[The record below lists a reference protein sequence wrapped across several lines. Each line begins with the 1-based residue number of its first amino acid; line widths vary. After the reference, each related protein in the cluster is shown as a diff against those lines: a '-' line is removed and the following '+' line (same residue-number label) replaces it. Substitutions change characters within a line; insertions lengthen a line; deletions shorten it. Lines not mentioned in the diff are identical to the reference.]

1 MVDSDADQDVTAQ
14 TATAGKPR
22 FDADAVA
29 AEFRLTDQDKAFAL
43 AVLGGAKYTQA
54 ARMAGFPQDGLSLRR
69 KASALAGTRKIK
81 RFLERARAAGVDQPD
96 DDVVVDKPQRRRL
109 LSRDAIGHDR
119 QAALRA
125 IEQLNKMDEL
135 ERAAGEAIENDG
147 FSDARMVR
155 GFLELSNGAVALLH
169 LWMGQGYTLS
179 NLPLLLDV
187 YKTILRDAPEFW
199 ASALSKCSVSER
211 AQVERQLSKPNY
223 QLAARVQL
231 WREVGVTIDTAG
243 LSIEIPGSFA
253 IDVVAESMNGTE
265 AMQS

>member
-1 MVDSDADQDVTAQ
+1 MGDHDTDQQETGRGAL
-14 TATAGKPR
+14 R

-29 AEFRLTDQDKAFAL
+29 AELRLSDQDKAFAL

-54 ARMAGFPQDGLSLRR
+54 ARMARFPQDGLSLRR

-147 FSDARMVR
+147 FSDWRMVR

-169 LWMGQGYTLS
+169 LWAGQGFTLS

-187 YKTILRDAPEFW
+187 HKAILRDDPEFW

-231 WREVGVTIDTAG
+231 WREVGVTVDTAG

-253 IDVVAESMNGTE
+253 IDVVAEPMNGTE

>member
-1 MVDSDADQDVTAQ
+1 MVDSDTDQDVTAQ
-14 TATAGKPR
+14 TATAGKTR

-54 ARMAGFPQDGLSLRR
+54 ARMAGFPQEGLSLRR

-96 DDVVVDKPQRRRL
+96 DVVVVDKPQRRRL
-109 LSRDAIGHDR
+109 LSRDAVGHDR

-147 FSDARMVR
+147 FSDWRMVR
-155 GFLELSNGAVALLH
+155 NFLQLPNGAVALLH
-169 LWMGQGYTLS
+169 LWTGQGMVIS

-187 YKTILRDAPEFW
+187 HKVILRDDPEFW
-199 ASALSKCSVSER
+199 ERTLSKCSADER
-211 AQVERQLSKPNY
+211 GQIKRCLSKPNY
-223 QLAARVQL
+223 QLTARVQL
-231 WREVGVTIDTAG
+231 WREVGVSIDTAG
-243 LSIEIPGSFA
+243 LSIEIPSSFA
-253 IDVVAESMNGTE
+253 IDMVAEPMNGTE